1 MTVVTMQSKNWILF
15 LRQCCFLVAPVIWTT
30 CRDANILGLVFYN
43 SLENTSLSRYY
54 TVCLRN
60 ILHKTSCSSSSLI
73 GTKFKIEYCC
83 IAVDNNCS
91 PDAAS

>member
-60 ILHKTSCSSSSLI
+60 ILHKTSCSSSSLMVPNSKLNI
-73 GTKFKIEYCC
+73 VALPLLPGCG
-83 IAVDNNCS
+83 
-91 PDAAS
+91 